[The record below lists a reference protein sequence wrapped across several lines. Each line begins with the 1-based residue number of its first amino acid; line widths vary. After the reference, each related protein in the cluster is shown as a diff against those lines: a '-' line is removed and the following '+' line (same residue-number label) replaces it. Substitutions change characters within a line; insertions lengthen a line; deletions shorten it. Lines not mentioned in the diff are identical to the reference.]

1 MKASNMA
8 TTMAGIV
15 ALAASA
21 TAGLTIWLLLTA
33 PATVG
38 SALAGHDVAPLVR
51 MAIDTLYEAL
61 SGIARYL

>member
-1 MKASNMA
+1 MKVSNMA

-38 SALAGHDVAPLVR
+38 SALGGHDVAPLVR
-51 MAIDTLYEAL
+51 IAIDTLYEAL
-61 SGIARYL
+61 SGLARYL